1 MHVLMSRAAEKMFVV
16 AATLAVTLVATM
28 HLVAQPKPA
37 AKIDLVTVTG
47 CLTPAGGETW
57 LLTSATDPIV
67 LSQKNPEAA
76 ANVPLTGKNR
86 YLLIGL
92 LEFNVP
98 AHKGH
103 TVRVKGLLI
112 PGDERR
118 INITSLQH
126 VAPTCPPPS
135 GTDPAKPPK

>member
-1 MHVLMSRAAEKMFVV
+1 MFVV

-47 CLTPAGGETW
+47 CLTPGGGETW
-57 LLTSATDPIV
+57 RLTSATDPIV
-67 LSQKNPEAA
+67 ASQKAPEPPKDA
-76 ANVPLTGKNR
+76 VIGKNR
-86 YLLIGL
+86 YRLIGL
-92 LEFNVP
+92 LEFNVA

-112 PGDERR
+112 PVDDGKRPSPGSGRGEPVEPRL
-118 INITSLQH
+118 NITSLQH
-126 VAPTCPPPS
+126 VAPTCPPP
-135 GTDPAKPPK
+135 AKPQE